1 MLAIWKKFILPQK
14 KKHFKTLKN
23 MIIDTAGK
31 QLFESFTIFQK
42 GAKQC
47 HVQNTGI

>member
-1 MLAIWKKFILPQK
+1 MLAIRKKFILPQ

>member
-1 MLAIWKKFILPQK
+1 MLAIRKKFILPQK
-14 KKHFKTLKN
+14 KHFKTLN